1 MKLRGVSA
9 MTMNYDDNDDD
20 RITMMMITVM
30 ITMMMIMVMIT
41 VMMIT
46 MMVMMMMVRL

>member
-20 RITMMMITVM
+20 RITMMMVMVM

-46 MMVMMMMVRL
+46 MMMVRL